1 MVFDSNIILIAICLV
16 FSGFFSGME
25 IAFISANQLHI
36 ELQKKKGGLPGRILS
51 NFIERRAQFLA
62 TTLVGNNL
70 ALVLYGIFMA
80 GLLEPQ
86 ISPWFPASEFGQ
98 LLVLITQTILSTILV
113 LITAEFIPK
122 SIFML
127 NPDFLLRLFAIPM
140 NLIYWLFWIPVWI
153 IAHISKF
160 IITRILRVEYSEDK
174 PVFGLTDLNNY
185 IKNTFTV
192 GDNKQ
197 PQDVE
202 VDSNLFSNAIE
213 FKSVRVRECMI
224 PRTEVIA
231 LEINDSIDE
240 LRRLFIDSGHSKIV
254 IYKESVDD
262 VIGYCHSLELFKKPK
277 DIKSIMNPIIIVPET
292 MPANELMVQF
302 ITERKSLALVV
313 DEYGGTSG
321 IVSMED
327 IIEEIFGEIQD
338 EHDDEY
344 LTEEVM
350 DDHNWLLSARH
361 EVDYLNE
368 KYALGLPVGDYDTLG
383 GLILEFNEN
392 IPSRNDV
399 IEVPPFT
406 FTIYSMADNRIDNV
420 KLTINDLE
428 NSKTEQ

>member
-1 MVFDSNIILIAICLV
+1 MDLEIILIFITLV

-25 IAFISANQLHI
+25 IAFISANKLHI
-36 ELQKKKGGLPGRILS
+36 EIQKEKSGFSGRILS
-51 NFIERRAQFLA
+51 KFSENRAQFLA

-70 ALVLYGIFMA
+70 ALVFYGILMASKLDPVITGWDLYGGEITVLILQTMLSTA
-80 GLLEPQ
+80 
-86 ISPWFPASEFGQ
+86 
-98 LLVLITQTILSTILV
+98 LVLL
-113 LITAEFIPK
+113 TAEFLPK
-122 SIFML
+122 SIFL
-127 NPDFLLRLFAIPM
+127 INPDVLLSLFAIPM
-140 NLIYWLFWIPVWI
+140 NAIYWTFKWPVRLI
-153 IAHISKF
+153 VITSKF
-160 IITRILRVEYSEDK
+160 FITKFLGMEYSEDK

-185 IKNTFTV
+185 IKKTFGE
-192 GDNKQ
+192 GDSNQ
-197 PQDVE
+197 SSDVE
-202 VDSNLFSNAIE
+202 VDTDLFSNAIE

-224 PRTEVIA
+224 PRTEVVA
-231 LEINDSIDE
+231 LDVQDPIDE
-240 LRRLFIDSGHSKIV
+240 LKSLFIESGHSKIV
-254 IYKESVDD
+254 IYKETIDD

-344 LTEEVM
+344 LTEEQM
-350 DDHNWLLSARH
+350 DDTNFLLSARH

-368 KYALGLPVGDYDTLG
+368 KYEWGLPEGDYDTLG

-392 IPSRNDV
+392 IPSKNDV
-399 IEVPPFT
+399 IEIPPFT
-406 FTIYSMADNRIDNV
+406 FTIFSMADNRIDNV
-420 KLTINDLE
+420 KLTLADLE
-428 NSKTEQ
+428 NSNTE